1 MMQRWKKVLSV
12 MLCAAII
19 TSGGL
24 IAFAEG
30 ETEENQPDLQ
40 QVDQGYGVSET
51 VTAAVAA
58 LENLPELDSLSEQ
71 TDSDALLAQVKEARN
86 AVEALTEEEKAAL
99 CEDAADLMNKL
110 DELEFFFA
118 NRPVTAPEDQAVET
132 LNDEESMETAVSPED
147 AVCKIGE
154 NYYATLEEAVDS
166 ATDGDTVI
174 LTKPVTLN
182 TGCSE
187 DSAYKLWID
196 KSLVID
202 GQGNTVTTTGKGI
215 GIEGGSTESDTK
227 LVVLRN
233 ITIINSDSYG
243 RAVSTR
249 GGHLS
254 LKLQHA
260 TLETTGSGNTQ
271 ALTVGGNHDYSI
283 NVDIADSTLKTGDA
297 GYAVIVFNPVNMTI
311 DHSTLSG
318 YAALYLKGQNSSA
331 GSAGSEITVQN
342 DSNLSSG
349 NPHPVGGEN
358 GFGTVVF
365 EDGNIKLDIV
375 DSTVTCHKTGTA
387 EGQAAILYSSYENIS
402 DNTVTI
408 SGNSVVTANGA
419 DTTIVE
425 ENGKTNNT
433 VIKGGSFNQSVE
445 EYVSPE
451 LKYEVKDKNGMYT
464 YHATK
469 DEAIHQAAIN
479 GGGTVTGIGDDNK
492 GEIIEVPA
500 GGFPSTPTTPN
511 KPSTGGS
518 STVQQMEE
526 REKPDPAD
534 KKAVEAYNFWK
545 EVKAKIRSAK
555 DGKMLKI
562 SVVQSAEYMPASVMQ
577 TLYERENVGLTLYW
591 NKDTIV
597 IPAGK
602 AMPKQPMKAYWTVKK
617 LTELY

>member
-1 MMQRWKKVLSV
+1 MTQRWKKALSV

-30 ETEENQPDLQ
+30 ETEENQPELQ
-40 QVDQGYGVSET
+40 QIDQGYGVSET
-51 VTAAVAA
+51 VTAAIAA
-58 LENLPELDSLSEQ
+58 LEDLPELDSLNEQ
-71 TDSDALLAQVKEARN
+71 TDADALLAQVKEARA

-154 NYYATLEEAVDS
+154 NYYATLEEAVES

-182 TGCSE
+182 TGCPE
-187 DSAYKLWID
+187 DSNYKLWID

-202 GQGNTVTTTGKGI
+202 GQGNTVTTTGRGI

-342 DSNLSSG
+342 GSNLSSV
-349 NPHPVGGEN
+349 NPNPEKTDSS
-358 GFGTVVF
+358 FGTVVF

-375 DSTVTCHKTGTA
+375 DSTVTCHKTGTVEEQSVIDFSQDA
-387 EGQAAILYSSYENIS
+387 SN
-402 DNTVTI
+402 NTVTI

-419 DTTIVE
+419 DTSIVK
-425 ENGKTNNT
+425 ENGKTNST

-464 YHATK
+464 YHTTK
-469 DEAIHQAAIN
+469 DEAIHHAAAN

-500 GGFPSTPTTPN
+500 GGNPSTPTTPN
-511 KPSTGGS
+511 NPSTGGS

-577 TLYERENVGLTLYW
+577 TLYERKNVGLTLYW
-591 NKDTIV
+591 NENTIV

>member
-1 MMQRWKKVLSV
+1 MTQRWKKALSV

-30 ETEENQPDLQ
+30 ETEENQPELQ
-40 QVDQGYGVSET
+40 QIDQGYGVSET
-51 VTAAVAA
+51 VTAAIAA
-58 LENLPELDSLSEQ
+58 LEDLPELDSLNEQ
-71 TDSDALLAQVKEARN
+71 TDSDALLAQVKEARA

-154 NYYATLEEAVDS
+154 NYYAKLEEAVDS

-182 TGCSE
+182 TGCPE
-187 DSAYKLWID
+187 DSAYKLWIN

-202 GQGNTVTTTGKGI
+202 GQGNTVTTNGKGI
-215 GIEGGSTESDTK
+215 AIKGGDTESDTK
-227 LVVLRN
+227 SVVLKN
-233 ITIINSDSYG
+233 ITITNSDSNG
-243 RAVSTR
+243 RAVGTK
-249 GGHLS
+249 GGCLS
-254 LKLQHA
+254 LKLEHA

-271 ALTVGGNHDYSI
+271 ALTISSGHNYLDVAIVN
-283 NVDIADSTLKTGDA
+283 STVKTGDA
-297 GYAVIVFNPVNMTI
+297 GYAVIVFNPVNMII
-311 DHSTLSG
+311 DNSNLSG
-318 YAALYLKGQNSSA
+318 YAALYLKNKSS
-331 GSAGSEITVQN
+331 GSEITVQN

-365 EDGNIKLDIV
+365 EGENIKLDIV

-387 EGQAAILYSSYENIS
+387 EGQAAILYSSSYENIS

-469 DEAIHQAAIN
+469 DEAIHQAAAN

-511 KPSTGGS
+511 NPSTGGS

>member
-1 MMQRWKKVLSV
+1 

-71 TDSDALLAQVKEARN
+71 TDADALLAQVKEARN

-118 NRPVTAPEDQAVET
+118 NRPVTAPEDVVTESLNEVDTTEEKEASVQEVDTAEELQSAVENGGYIKLTSNIENVTTDQMVTIPSGKTVFLDLNGKNITVNADFVGRPIVNEGT
-132 LNDEESMETAVSPED
+132 LTVNGNGRIDSSNGNKGYGAI
-147 AVCKIGE
+147 ANKG
-154 NYYATLEEAVDS
+154 TL
-166 ATDGDTVI
+166 TVNSGTFAGNPQGNGTCI
-174 LTKPVTLN
+174 KNFEGANLTINGGTFEKA
-182 TGCSE
+182 TGCLYNE
-187 DSAYKLWID
+187 
-196 KSLVID
+196 
-202 GQGNTVTTTGKGI
+202 GK
-215 GIEGGSTESDTK
+215 
-227 LVVLRN
+227 
-233 ITIINSDSYG
+233 
-243 RAVSTR
+243 
-249 GGHLS
+249 
-254 LKLQHA
+254 
-260 TLETTGSGNTQ
+260 
-271 ALTVGGNHDYSI
+271 
-283 NVDIADSTLKTGDA
+283 
-297 GYAVIVFNPVNMTI
+297 AVIN
-311 DHSTLSG
+311 
-318 YAALYLKGQNSSA
+318 
-331 GSAGSEITVQN
+331 
-342 DSNLSSG
+342 
-349 NPHPVGGEN
+349 
-358 GFGTVVF
+358 
-365 EDGNIKLDIV
+365 
-375 DSTVTCHKTGTA
+375 
-387 EGQAAILYSSYENIS
+387 
-402 DNTVTI
+402 
-408 SGNSVVTANGA
+408 
-419 DTTIVE
+419 
-425 ENGKTNNT
+425 
-433 VIKGGSFNQSVE
+433 GGSFTSTSCNGCGVWSYTINNVGGDLTIYNATVSGVHGALAAAGGTTTVYSGTFE
-445 EYVSPE
+445 TKPCEKHPDGSTAFYALYVSGNADESTCHIYGGTFKSASKVAVYVGNSTPGDGGICADATAYLHGGTFQSGTDKVIGGNATSE
-451 LKYEVKDKNGMYT
+451 NPTVGSLEITGGNYTDKNGDRAEDVVNYFPN
-464 YHATK
+464 
-469 DEAIHQAAIN
+469 N
-479 GGGTVTGIGDDNK
+479 GGYELDENGTVIAPNIPND
-492 GEIIEVPA
+492 
-500 GGFPSTPTTPN
+500 PSTPTTPN
-511 KPSTGGS
+511 NPSTGGS

>member
-1 MMQRWKKVLSV
+1 M
-12 MLCAAII
+12 
-19 TSGGL
+19 
-24 IAFAEG
+24 
-30 ETEENQPDLQ
+30 
-40 QVDQGYGVSET
+40 
-51 VTAAVAA
+51 
-58 LENLPELDSLSEQ
+58 
-71 TDSDALLAQVKEARN
+71 
-86 AVEALTEEEKAAL
+86 
-99 CEDAADLMNKL
+99 
-110 DELEFFFA
+110 
-118 NRPVTAPEDQAVET
+118 ET

-154 NYYATLEEAVDS
+154 NYYATLEEAVES

-182 TGCSE
+182 TGCPE
-187 DSAYKLWID
+187 DSNYKLWID

-202 GQGNTVTTTGKGI
+202 GQGNTVTTTGRGI

-227 LVVLRN
+227 SVVLRN
-233 ITIINSDSYG
+233 ITIINSESVG
-243 RAVSTR
+243 RVVSTR

-271 ALTVGGNHDYSI
+271 ALTVGGNHNYSI

-311 DHSTLSG
+311 DNSTLSG
-318 YAALYLKGQNSSA
+318 YAALFLKGQNSSA

-342 DSNLSSG
+342 GSNLSSV
-349 NPHPVGGEN
+349 NPSPEN
-358 GFGTVVF
+358 TDSSFGTVVF

-375 DSTVTCHKTGTA
+375 DSTVTCHKTGTVEEQSVIDFSQDA
-387 EGQAAILYSSYENIS
+387 SN
-402 DNTVTI
+402 NTVTI

-419 DTTIVE
+419 DTSIVK
-425 ENGKTNNT
+425 ENGKTNST

-469 DEAIHQAAIN
+469 DEAIHHAAANGGGTVTGIGDSVEEYVSPELKYEVKDKNGMYTYHATKDEAIHHAAAN

-500 GGFPSTPTTPN
+500 GGNPSTPTTPN
-511 KPSTGGS
+511 NPSSGTGS

-591 NKDTIV
+591 NENTIV